1 MPMNNTEFPDRE
13 QRPISPVPWE
23 KKEAD
28 EGGPRRPDVQTP
40 DTKELLK
47 KMRRVDPN
55 QARRYRQRTGQ

>member
-1 MPMNNTEFPDRE
+1 MPKSHAEFPERTH
-13 QRPISPVPWE
+13 RPASPAPWE
-23 KKEAD
+23 RKESD
-28 EGGPRRPDVQTP
+28 QGGPQRPDVQAP